1 MKKKM
6 TRHIWVNK
14 FFSGDVC
21 HFKFGWLSSSE
32 WVFLPLDLQ
41 RNNLPC
47 YRWDE
52 GEGRQRR
59 VLSLCCY
66 VGGSG
71 CGTEVQGA
79 GDHRSAHQ
87 AEGHWWKQVRSWMQN
102 PFTDNSNIM
111 FMTLGMCLW
120 EERMSLHHDV
130 LVLFFSPLKNK
141 DTWTRGTV
149 CPQGSGSFWHE
160 DWPYRYVSISTST
173 AIGWCLMSVQC
184 KLVLMRKSHSLSFS
198 STEDVTPIP
207 SDSTRRKG
215 GRRGRRL

>member
-1 MKKKM
+1 MKKKKRLVTFGWTNSFQVM
-6 TRHIWVNK
+6 FVI
-14 FFSGDVC
+14 
-21 HFKFGWLSSSE
+21 FKFGWWSSSE

-71 CGTEVQGA
+71 CGSEVQGA

-87 AEGHWWKQVRSWMQN
+87 AEGHWWKQVRSWMHN
-102 PFTDNSNIM
+102 PFTDKNSNIM
-111 FMTLGMCLW
+111 FITLGM
-120 EERMSLHHDV
+120 SLRRTNE
-130 LVLFFSPLKNK
+130 LASWCTCFFPLKNK

-149 CPQGSGSFWHE
+149 CPQGSGSFGHE
-160 DWPYRYVSISTST
+160 DWPYWYVSISTST

-184 KLVLMRKSHSLSFS
+184 KLVLMRKSHSLSFP